1 MIYGRVGAEG
11 RDAVIDVFIKVVPKN
26 KLAVELLVK
35 IGGKVLNEVIQVIMI
50 WHVHAC
56 LTHFFIGFDLVCIT
70 VEHCLLT
77 LCQIKLHTNL
87 TLEPCSLEYF
97 VRSSTFTVI
106 RGIPVSYHLF
116 TSAGKFLF
124 LLFFLAHLWTIFW
137 WTILYDIT
145 HRSVLSFCRYS

>member
-26 KLAVELLVK
+26 KLAVEVLVK
-35 IGGKVLNEVIQVIMI
+35 IGGKVLNKKIQVIII

-56 LTHFFIGFDLVCIT
+56 LTHFFIGFDHVCIT
-70 VEHCLLT
+70 VEHAYSHFV
-77 LCQIKLHTNL
+77 KS
-87 TLEPCSLEYF
+87 CSLEYF

-106 RGIPVSYHLF
+106 RNIPVSYHLF

-124 LLFFLAHLWTIFW
+124 
-137 WTILYDIT
+137 
-145 HRSVLSFCRYS
+145 